1 MTPEFIQHMI
11 AHARPE
17 RCAFCGDHIPP
28 HATVCLACQRELDTY
43 ASGPEEQ
50 RNALLAERLT
60 LEEQLIRLHVVR
72 ASVSERYFHER
83 RHEFT
88 DRLVRIDRALTEL
101 ELEIPEGGAGSRTG
115 GAHAKL

>member
-1 MTPEFIQHMI
+1 MNPEFIQHMI

-28 HATVCLACQRELDTY
+28 HAKVCLACQRELDAY
-43 ASGPEEQ
+43 AVDPEEQ
-50 RNALLAERLT
+50 RSAFLAERLT
-60 LEEQLIRLHVVR
+60 LEEQLIRLHAVR
-72 ASVSERYFHER
+72 ASVSERYFHKR

-88 DRLVRIDRALTEL
+88 ERLVHLGRALD
-101 ELEIPEGGAGSRTG
+101 ELEIPEGGAGSPPG